1 MAKKRPAR
9 RSSSAKKTVSVE
21 RSRSGQGWT
30 LVHPPC
36 VRETADDLEE
46 VREMIAAGESEIAI
60 DELRWLLET
69 CTEHIE
75 AHYLLGKLAVEA
87 SGDIPLGRGHFGYG
101 YQLGAKA
108 LERAGFPT
116 GVQALHPANRP
127 FFDAGRGLA
136 WCLAEMNKRDL
147 ALEVV
152 ENLIRLDAADP
163 LGLGAWLDELKTAGA
178 PLVQLGGL
186 FVPPSDSEKG

>member
-9 RSSSAKKTVSVE
+9 RPSSAKKTVSVE

-69 CTEHIE
+69 CTDHIE

-87 SGDIPLGRGHFGYG
+87 AGDIPLGRGHFGYG

-116 GVQALHPANRP
+116 NVSALHPANRP

-136 WCLAEMNKRDL
+136 WCLAELDKRDL

-152 ENLIRLDAADP
+152 ENLFHCDPSDP
-163 LGLGAWLDELKTAGA
+163 LGMRGWIEELKTVEA
-178 PLVQLGGL
+178 PIVQLTSL
-186 FVPPSDSEKG
+186 FKPRLP